1 MKVNLSE
8 ILHNRLNSFNRQIK
22 QAIYA
27 RNHAPDRNEARYDS
41 SRGEQENLLDSLS
54 QEKKNLLNLK
64 KSLSRFPKF
73 NKTATLNSL
82 VTLKSHQ
89 AGEKTYLLVPE
100 GLGGST
106 VNSVFLLSINS
117 LLAQKFLNQKTGFQF
132 NFNDIS
138 YQIASIQPN

>member
-1 MKVNLSE
+1 MKINLE
-8 ILHNRLNSFNRQIK
+8 KIIQDRLSSLDRQIK
-22 QAIYA
+22 EEIIT
-27 RNHAPDRNEARYDS
+27 RDLAPTPMQSGSDKTRQVA
-41 SRGEQENLLDSLS
+41 EQMIDSLH

-138 YQIASIQPN
+138 YQITSIQPN